1 MIAFIEGRLIEKK
14 PGMIVILQSGI
25 GFVVEISLSA
35 YYTLPDTDSPVSFYI
50 STQFRDDAIRLFGFE
65 RPVERDVF
73 EILLTVN
80 RIGPK
85 AALSILSGLKIE
97 NLVRAIQAED
107 VRSLSAVSGIGKKT
121 AERIVF
127 ELKDKVTDLAVDIK
141 PSAASDISSGVTV
154 HQEIISI
161 CENLGYKRA
170 DIETVMKQLTV
181 EEKNLDLPNVIRR
194 ILRSLSGRGIDHG

>member
-1 MIAFIEGRLIEKK
+1 MIAYIEGKLIEKK
-14 PGMIVILQSGI
+14 PGVIVILQSGI

-85 AALSILSGLKIE
+85 AALSILSSLKTE
-97 NLVRAIQAED
+97 NLVRAIQTED

-127 ELKDKVTDLAVDIK
+127 ELKDKVTDLAVEMK
-141 PSAASDISSGVTV
+141 PSAASELSSGITV

-170 DIETVMKQLTV
+170 DVETVIKQLTV
-181 EEKNLDLPNVIRR
+181 EEKNLDLPKVIRR
-194 ILRSLSGRGIDHG
+194 ILRILSGRGIDHG